1 MNILFVVLII
11 FTCLGVIAAL
21 TFLTLLIIA
30 SVKKKK
36 TLKKVSLIGGSA
48 SLGVTLLLLF
58 FTLMTGHHIAET
70 HYSDN
75 TEQTYS
81 NSNDDYSTDF
91 TITQGVESDGDVDL
105 DDDKYFDISGTA
117 PSDVKKVALVYD
129 DTIVNSIP
137 VKDGKWHIKANGDGG
152 PYDMKFVG
160 STNENLAIGD
170 DPDTL
175 SGHYE
180 ISVHVPE

>member
-1 MNILFVVLII
+1 MDILFIVLII

-30 SVKKKK
+30 SIKKNHK
-36 TLKKVSLIGGSA
+36 LKKISLISGSI

-58 FTLMTGHHIAET
+58 FTIMTGHHIAET

-81 NSNDDYSTDF
+81 NSDDDYSADF
-91 TITQGVESDGDVDL
+91 EITQGVESDGEVDL
-105 DDDKYFDISGTA
+105 DSDKFFDITGTA
-117 PSDVKKVALVYD
+117 PSDIKKVALVYNN
-129 DTIVNSIP
+129 TIVNSIP
-137 VKDGKWHIKANGDGG
+137 VEDGKWHIKANGDGG

-170 DPDTL
+170 DPNTL